1 MKRYVV
7 YSRSAWLLTVGLSA
21 LLCGTVLG
29 LLLLCEERW
38 LVLSWSILVVVML
51 GVSLYYAPMR
61 IVLED
66 DALRIERSLRIKAI
80 PLALIGEVRPYRPA
94 CAAVSLCGSGGFLG
108 YWGWFAE
115 KGLGRY
121 FAYYGRKSD
130 CFLVT
135 LKDGR
140 KYVLGCREASDL
152 VGALGAR
159 NALGCR

>member
-1 MKRYVV
+1 MD
-7 YSRSAWLLTVGLSA
+7 ATGDGWQ
-21 LLCGTVLG
+21 
-29 LLLLCEERW
+29 
-38 LVLSWSILVVVML
+38 ILQ
-51 GVSLYYAPMR
+51 SLF
-61 IVLED
+61 
-66 DALRIERSLRIKAI
+66 AI
-80 PLALIGEVRPYRPA
+80 
-94 CAAVSLCGSGGFLG
+94 GSGGFLG

-159 NALGCR
+159 LAARS